1 VPYRKWPQGAA
12 LFHEMIL
19 FGKPV
24 PAARAAEIG
33 IINCLVSDPADLI
46 DTAIEEVHRLQ
57 GNIPRISSKAV
68 DIPELSIPDNPV
80 AGKQP
85 LSKEAVSVTADT
97 VRKAS
102 VVNDLEEALE
112 IGYGGFGDIACS
124 DAAKEGISAFLQ
136 KRKPVFK

>member
-1 VPYRKWPQGAA
+1 MKNVDYELVIIGGGPAGLTAGLY
-12 LFHEMIL
+12 
-19 FGKPV
+19 
-24 PAARAAEIG
+24 AARSGLKVVLLEKLMPGGQIIISDWVENYPGFPEG
-33 IINCLVSDPADLI
+33 ISGQDLVQRFTDQAKRFGLM
-46 DTAIEEVHRLQ
+46 IE
-57 GNIPRISSKAV
+57 
-68 DIPELSIPDNPV
+68 
-80 AGKQP
+80 
-85 LSKEAVSVTADT
+85 SKEAVSVTADT